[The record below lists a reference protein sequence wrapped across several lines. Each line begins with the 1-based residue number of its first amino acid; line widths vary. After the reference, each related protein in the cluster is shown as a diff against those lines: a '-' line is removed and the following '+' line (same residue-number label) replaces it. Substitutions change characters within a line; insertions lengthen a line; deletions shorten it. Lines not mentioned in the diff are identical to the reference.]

1 MPVLDF
7 VLAELPAQL
16 DELAVAK
23 RREVDQPLERTLEL
37 DAHAVEAQHS
47 LEQLLFGTLDSVL
60 RLLLPLAVAAIR
72 AGPLHRVLGHPQLLL
87 EVGPQ
92 GGELGDLSH
101 DRAHTRQLPVRF
113 FHGVRAEPLHRSTI
127 LRSMDASAMRSRILE
142 ARVARLATAD
152 AEGRPHIVPISFAL
166 DGETM
171 FFAVDAKPKRGVKPG
186 SRVALVGSV
195 ERAFVA
201 ELRARGAEVTG
212 NSPAP
217 RACDLIFFAVDAK
230 PKRTTDLKRLRNI
243 AANPAVAVLFD
254 HYEDDWSRLWWVRID
269 GAARIVADELAA
281 ARAIDL
287 LAGRY
292 EQYLQARPGG
302 PVVAISIERM
312 SGWSAR

>member
-1 MPVLDF
+1 
-7 VLAELPAQL
+7 
-16 DELAVAK
+16 
-23 RREVDQPLERTLEL
+23 
-37 DAHAVEAQHS
+37 
-47 LEQLLFGTLDSVL
+47 
-60 RLLLPLAVAAIR
+60 
-72 AGPLHRVLGHPQLLL
+72 
-87 EVGPQ
+87 
-92 GGELGDLSH
+92 
-101 DRAHTRQLPVRF
+101 
-113 FHGVRAEPLHRSTI
+113 
-127 LRSMDASAMRSRILE
+127 MDASAMRSRILE

-166 DGETM
+166 DDN
-171 FFAVDAKPKRGVKPG
+171 A
-186 SRVALVGSV
+186 
-195 ERAFVA
+195 
-201 ELRARGAEVTG
+201 
-212 NSPAP
+212 
-217 RACDLIFFAVDAK
+217 IFFAVDAK

-269 GAARIVADELAA
+269 GAARIVDDELAA

>member
-1 MPVLDF
+1 
-7 VLAELPAQL
+7 
-16 DELAVAK
+16 
-23 RREVDQPLERTLEL
+23 
-37 DAHAVEAQHS
+37 
-47 LEQLLFGTLDSVL
+47 
-60 RLLLPLAVAAIR
+60 
-72 AGPLHRVLGHPQLLL
+72 
-87 EVGPQ
+87 
-92 GGELGDLSH
+92 
-101 DRAHTRQLPVRF
+101 
-113 FHGVRAEPLHRSTI
+113 
-127 LRSMDASAMRSRILE
+127 MRSRILE

-171 FFAVDAKPKRGVKPG
+171 
-186 SRVALVGSV
+186 
-195 ERAFVA
+195 
-201 ELRARGAEVTG
+201 
-212 NSPAP
+212 
-217 RACDLIFFAVDAK
+217 FFAVDAK

-269 GAARIVADELAA
+269 GAARIVDDELAA

-292 EQYLQARPGG
+292 EQYLQERPGG